1 MRKDTGNSR
10 PKRTPPLRGNPPTSW
25 GNPASLPWGA
35 CDGNP
40 PLKGS
45 PRLDDF
51 VFHVYMPH
59 ARERKRSWAT
69 DERIARKCISP
80 FFGHRTISSLSAR
93 EISDWHDGLL
103 ESGYSP
109 ASCNRFL
116 ALFKTIMAMAER
128 RGLVAESPCG
138 EVKPFRIHAQ
148 RERFLSKREA
158 ALLMEALRGIDRPEA
173 RIITLLL
180 LTGARKSEIVRAR
193 WEDVS
198 LERRVLTVPLSKSG
212 KPRQIVLSAMAM
224 ELLREMA
231 AERSGPW
238 LFPGRGGKR
247 PLAGLDKFWAK
258 LRKDLGLRD
267 VRIHDLRHSF
277 ASFLVNAGHSL
288 YEVQRLLGHRNP
300 RTTMR
305 YSHLGQE
312 SLVVAAD
319 LVGSL
324 VTA

>member
-1 MRKDTGNSR
+1 MKKDTRKEKNKAG
-10 PKRTPPLRGNPPTSW
+10 KRERNPPLKGNPPTSGGSPALK
-25 GNPASLPWGA
+25 GNPG
-35 CDGNP
+35 
-40 PLKGS
+40 
-45 PRLDDF
+45 LDDF
-51 VFHVYMPH
+51 IFHVYMPH
-59 ARERKRSWAT
+59 AKVRKRSWAT

-80 FFGHRTISSLSAR
+80 YFGDRPVPSLSAR

-128 RGLVAESPCG
+128 RGLVAESPCRDIR
-138 EVKPFRIHAQ
+138 PFRIHAQ
-148 RERFLSKREA
+148 RERFLSKGEA
-158 ALLMEALRGIDRPEA
+158 ALLMGVLRKSDRPEA
-173 RIITLLL
+173 RILTLLL
-180 LTGARKSEIVRAR
+180 LTGARKNEIVRAR

-198 LERRVLTVPLSKSG
+198 LERRVLTVPVSKSG
-212 KPRQIVLSAMAM
+212 RPRQIVLSAMAV
-224 ELLREMA
+224 ELLRKMA

-238 LFPGRGGKR
+238 LFPGRGGER
-247 PLAGLDKFWAK
+247 PLAGIDKFWRR

-288 YEVQRLLGHRNP
+288 YEVQRLLGHRDP

-305 YSHLGQE
+305 YSHLGQD
-312 SLVVAAD
+312 SLVAATD